1 MPKDTKSQ
9 DKPERGKPAQAKPAA
24 KAVPAGQP
32 EKARPGKAA
41 TATKPAKKRLARVP
55 DQYVFYC
62 CDGSVYQ
69 DMADLASGLLDMTDE
84 TYAYHSNAEKQD
96 FCNWVRDIIE
106 DIELAED
113 LAMAASRERAAT
125 CVAERIAWLQSE

>member
-1 MPKDTKSQ
+1 MPKETKSQ
-9 DKPERGKPAQAKPAA
+9 GKPAQAKPASRA
-24 KAVPAGQP
+24 EPAGQP
-32 EKARPGKAA
+32 KAKVKANA
-41 TATKPAKKRLARVP
+41 KPAKKRLAKVP

-62 CDGSVYQ
+62 CDGSVYR
-69 DMADLASGLLDMTDE
+69 DMAELAAGLAAMNDE
-84 TYAYHSNAEKQD
+84 TFAYHSNRERQD